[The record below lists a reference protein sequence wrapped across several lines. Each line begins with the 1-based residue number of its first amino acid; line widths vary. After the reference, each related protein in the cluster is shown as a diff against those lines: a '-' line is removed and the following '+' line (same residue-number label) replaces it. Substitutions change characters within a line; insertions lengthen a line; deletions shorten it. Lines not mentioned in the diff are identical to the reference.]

1 MDLSIQMG
9 IIYSVK
15 DSYGIRL
22 KFGDKFLTSLTK
34 SVLEATASICSTIK
48 VNLLLENITLQLNH

>member
-1 MDLSIQMG
+1 MG

-15 DSYGIRL
+15 DSNGIRL
-22 KFGDKFLTSLTK
+22 KFGNKFLTSLTK